1 MYAESYHVLKGSD
14 GNTYYLIEIEIEGHD
29 APGEGEDYF
38 AFYND
43 VPPAGV
49 ELTVVKTCGVKG
61 NWVDYK
67 CLGAGDKIETGSISG
82 TVFGDLDCDGINGEV
97 TTIPGCDYTIEA
109 ENMHKSG
116 FKTVDGS
123 QASGGELVKLAYAGC
138 YGTLS
143 TTFDG
148 KTGVYDVKIRVQDEN
163 DGQSKIKLK
172 VDGQLVEAIRLGADS
187 DGGGSNDGGF
197 STYVIKDVAISK
209 GEDITIRTKGDG
221 YEYVRIDNIVL
232 EGQDQQEM
240 VSEPGKADVTIK
252 LLDAGGMIVATTTTD
267 AEGNYRFDGIEAGDY
282 KIMGVAPD
290 GTEFT
295 IQDAGSDDT
304 IDSDVDANGMSGV
317 IAVGAG
323 TETDIDLGVFEG
335 QPGSL
340 SGRYFFDTDG
350 SDTDNGEAGVAGAE
364 ITLTNLDTG
373 EVSTTTTDADG
384 FYAFEDLDRGSY
396 EVLFAEV
403 DGFGFV
409 AQDQGGDDTIDSD
422 VTAAGKVEIIE
433 IGKGE
438 AASDIDAG
446 IRPCGNIFG
455 ESGVDDVLIG
465 CDTDDNFRG
474 FSGNDLI
481 DARGGDDFIDLGRG
495 NDTAIGGAG
504 NDTIDGSFDFDTAI
518 FGGAAADYTIT
529 LNALDGSSLTVTGPD
544 GEDLLI
550 DVELLQFD
558 DQDVLISSLI
568 LSASDDAADL
578 PALNGS
584 VSVDVLAND
593 NPGQAPGTPV
603 VMSVT
608 DGQFGTASV
617 EPDGQ
622 ITYTAT
628 AEATGGF
635 DVVSYTIADSQGR
648 MATAELLL
656 GDIAAPDASA
666 PGAVILG
673 GGGETFEGSGLDDII
688 IGGSGGDT
696 IAGRGGNDGIDGAG
710 GNDSIQGSAGDDTII
725 GGEGDDDLSGNR
737 GNDLISGGAGN
748 DTIAGS
754 GDNDQILGGDGDDD
768 ISANPGDDFIFAG
781 AGNDEIDGNVGND
794 LIFAGQG
801 DDEINRIG
809 EGADRAFGGD
819 GDDVF
824 VWRDFQADVFQLFAE
839 SFDLVQSSAK
849 VAQNRCG
856 DSIWLGH
863 VIFGIAAFVAQPCPV
878 EVVAAFDDLFTGQ
891 LAPAAFFAL
900 FLAVCAAQGIGT
912 EEAFEFFEVVWLQRI
927 GLAEGRHVGA
937 QVVEP
942 DVPGGLLHVV
952 RRVDLVRHTGEEQH
966 VGLDALSIED
976 PRWQAQDC
984 VQVAVHHQEAAQL
997 GACAVAKEDVVG
1009 HDNGAAPA
1017 ILEVTNG
1024 VFEEGHRADTFAR
1037 CQGEVRAVH
1046 IARHLVERRVGQDH
1060 IRLAERFALRCATV
1074 LATHKAFDP
1083 MQKHVHDAQTVRVRH
1098 PFMPPEGKA
1107 ALKIAL
1113 FFGKREQVVGGVLDR
1128 AVSSDKE
1135 AAGAS
1140 GRVLDNF
1147 AGLRFDQANDAVV
1160 VVRM

>member
-1 MYAESYHVLKGSD
+1 MTYNYRNYEWTAFTEADLLDQGGNGSSFGYGDTFSMPASATVCLSTKDNDYFLSGDYYSNERADDRYGQNAYVDGEPAGGKMYAESYHVLKGSD

-29 APGEGEDYF
+29 APGQGEDYF
-38 AFYND
+38 TFYND

-82 TVFGDLDCDGINGEV
+82 TVFCDLDCDGINGEV
-97 TTIPGCDYTIEA
+97 TTIPGCDYKIEA

-116 FKTVDGS
+116 FKTVDGN
-123 QASGGELVKLAYAGC
+123 QASGGELVKLAYPGC
-138 YGTLS
+138 YGTLC

-172 VDGQLVEAIRLGADS
+172 VDGQLVEAIRLDADS

-197 STYVIKDVAISK
+197 STYVIKDVAISN
-209 GEDITIRTKGDG
+209 GEDITIKTKGDG

-232 EGQDQQEM
+232 EGQDQQE
-240 VSEPGKADVTIK
+240 VVPEPGKADVTIK
-252 LLDAGGMIVATTTTD
+252 LLDAGGVVVATTTTD
-267 AEGNYRFDGIEAGDY
+267 ADGNYRFDGIEAGDY

-295 IQDAGSDDT
+295 IQDAGSDDAV
-304 IDSDVDANGMSGV
+304 DSDVDENGMSGV
-317 IAVGAG
+317 ITVGAN
-323 TETDIDLGVFEG
+323 TETDIDLGVVDP

-340 SGRYFFDTDG
+340 SGRYFEDTDG
-350 SDTDNGEAGVAGAE
+350 SDTDNGEPGVANAE
-364 ITLTNLDTG
+364 VTLTNLDTG

-384 FYAFEDLDRGSY
+384 FYAFTDLEPGTY

-438 AASDIDAG
+438 AASDVDAG

-474 FSGNDLI
+474 FSGNDLV

-568 LSASDDAADL
+568 LSASDDTADL

-635 DVVSYTIADSQGR
+635 DVVSYTVVDSQGR

-673 GGGETFEGSGLDDII
+673 DGGETFEGSGLDDII

-696 IAGRGGNDGIDGAG
+696 IAGRGGNDGINGAG

-737 GNDLISGGAGN
+737 GNDLISGGGGN

-781 AGNDEIDGNVGND
+781 AGNDTIDGNVGNE

-824 VWRDFQADVFQLFAE
+824 VWRDFQADGVR
-839 SFDLVQSSAK
+839 DLIDGQS
-849 VAQNRCG
+849 
-856 DSIWLGH
+856 
-863 VIFGIAAFVAQPCPV
+863 GIDTL
-878 EVVAAFDDLFTGQ
+878 E
-891 LAPAAFFAL
+891 
-900 FLAVCAAQGIGT
+900 
-912 EEAFEFFEVVWLQRI
+912 
-927 GLAEGRHVGA
+927 
-937 QVVEP
+937 
-942 DVPGGLLHVV
+942 
-952 RRVDLVRHTGEEQH
+952 
-966 VGLDALSIED
+966 
-976 PRWQAQDC
+976 
-984 VQVAVHHQEAAQL
+984 VQVAAA
-997 GACAVAKEDVVG
+997 DF
-1009 HDNGAAPA
+1009 AAMQV
-1017 ILEVTNG
+1017 EVDAYLMSLAANADDTNG
-1024 VFEEGHRADTFAR
+1024 VVSSYSFSTIALDIANIENIDLTFA
-1037 CQGEVRAVH
+1037 
-1046 IARHLVERRVGQDH
+1046 
-1060 IRLAERFALRCATV
+1060 
-1074 LATHKAFDP
+1074 
-1083 MQKHVHDAQTVRVRH
+1083 
-1098 PFMPPEGKA
+1098 
-1107 ALKIAL
+1107 
-1113 FFGKREQVVGGVLDR
+1113 
-1128 AVSSDKE
+1128 
-1135 AAGAS
+1135 
-1140 GRVLDNF
+1140 
-1147 AGLRFDQANDAVV
+1147 
-1160 VVRM
+1160 